1 MSEREMD
8 LGEEELGDT
17 ELDRDDTHAVDEL
30 ELQEPSDAD
39 EAAEI
44 AEGHS

>member
-1 MSEREMD
+1 MD
-8 LGEEELGDT
+8 LGEEEFGDT

-30 ELQEPSDAD
+30 DAETAEPTDAD
-39 EAAEI
+39 EAADF